1 MADFKSNYQIPLRL
15 DAPPHQRMAFQAIM
29 HGRNLKQAEIDRFR
43 DQGVYPL
50 DLFKSWSTQVD
61 RVTFNG
67 EYFDFAD
74 DADER
79 GEQVFTM
86 GVISEMG
93 LIDVVAWQ
101 PLSGRMATWLGLG
114 FGLNEVQIGDHVDN
128 ASVGLAVFR
137 SPLGWLRA
145 GCDGIVI
152 VRKTFTHIVLAGVP
166 LLLAEDEVHRIEL
179 RKMFPSGG
187 PRILV
192 CGQEDPGRAVELEV
206 QT

>member
-29 HGRNLKQAEIDRFR
+29 RGRNLKQAEIDRFR

-50 DLFKSWSTQVD
+50 DLFKPWSTQVD
-61 RVTFNG
+61 RVTFND
-67 EYFDFAD
+67 EYFEFAD
-74 DADER
+74 DADEV

-93 LIDVVAWQ
+93 LIDVVAWH